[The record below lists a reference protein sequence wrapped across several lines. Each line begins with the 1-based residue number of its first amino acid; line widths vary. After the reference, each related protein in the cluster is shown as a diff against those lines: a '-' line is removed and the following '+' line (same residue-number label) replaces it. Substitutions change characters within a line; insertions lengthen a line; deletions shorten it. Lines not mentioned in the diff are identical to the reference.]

1 MSVSFR
7 TARADELPLVLSWA
21 EAEGW
26 NPGPDDA
33 AAFFASDPEG
43 FFVADAGTGP
53 VAAISVVNHSDA
65 FAFLGL
71 YICLPEHRGKGIGF
85 GLWQHA
91 LAHAGARCVGLDGV
105 PAQQDNYRKSGFVL
119 AGQTFRFEGQI
130 PADRGAGLR
139 PASEADRDRFCQAE
153 ARANGYAKPAFMT
166 AWTQDTNSR
175 RTFTR
180 GTAFATL
187 RRCGRGAKIGP
198 LVADG
203 IDDAKALLMAIAAAC
218 PADPFIIDVPDDQP
232 ELTALCKGW
241 GMQASFN
248 TARMYRGPAP
258 IPGRGIRSIATLEL
272 G

>member
-43 FFVADAGTGP
+43 FFVADADTGP

-71 YICLPEHRGKGIGF
+71 YLCLPEHRGKGIGF

-105 PAQQDNYRKSGFVL
+105 PAQQDNYRKSSPTPINRRRQLRAL
-119 AGQTFRFEGQI
+119 AGRHLSTN
-130 PADRGAGLR
+130 LR
-139 PASEADRDRFCQAE
+139 
-153 ARANGYAKPAFMT
+153 RAAYT
-166 AWTQDTNSR
+166 
-175 RTFTR
+175 
-180 GTAFATL
+180 TL
-187 RRCGRGAKIGP
+187 RLKGNLRSESE
-198 LVADG
+198 
-203 IDDAKALLMAIAAAC
+203 
-218 PADPFIIDVPDDQP
+218 QP
-232 ELTALCKGW
+232 
-241 GMQASFN
+241 
-248 TARMYRGPAP
+248 
-258 IPGRGIRSIATLEL
+258 
-272 G
+272 